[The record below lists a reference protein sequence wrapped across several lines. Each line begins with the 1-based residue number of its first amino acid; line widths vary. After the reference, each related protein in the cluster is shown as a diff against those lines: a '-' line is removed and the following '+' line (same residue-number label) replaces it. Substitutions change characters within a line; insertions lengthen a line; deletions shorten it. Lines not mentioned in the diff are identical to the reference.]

1 MILVFGFGQ
10 GTKII
15 PNLSPQ
21 QEYIT
26 VEQIEI
32 TRQDPLQPQVPTPAQ
47 ALITDADIFK
57 IVPDD
62 TKIEVN
68 PVFVD
73 FDPWTDFNS
82 NPTSSVE
89 IWGDPEIDELF
100 LSAEFM
106 PKFQGGD
113 INTTFRRWVNE
124 RVVYPQM
131 AASMGVTG
139 TVTLQFVIERDGSL
153 TNIEVF
159 NSSGDSMLDNEA
171 VRVLRQSPLWEPG
184 KQGDRPV
191 RVAHTMPIV
200 FQLQR

>member
-1 MILVFGFGQ
+1 MEAKKSPKTNLESKRPIFLQIGFCVSLGLMILVFGFGQ

-89 IWGDPEIDELF
+89 ISGDPEIDELF
-100 LSAEFM
+100 LSAEC
-106 PKFQGGD
+106 
-113 INTTFRRWVNE
+113 ISRC
-124 RVVYPQM
+124 
-131 AASMGVTG
+131 
-139 TVTLQFVIERDGSL
+139 
-153 TNIEVF
+153 
-159 NSSGDSMLDNEA
+159 
-171 VRVLRQSPLWEPG
+171 
-184 KQGDRPV
+184 
-191 RVAHTMPIV
+191 
-200 FQLQR
+200 